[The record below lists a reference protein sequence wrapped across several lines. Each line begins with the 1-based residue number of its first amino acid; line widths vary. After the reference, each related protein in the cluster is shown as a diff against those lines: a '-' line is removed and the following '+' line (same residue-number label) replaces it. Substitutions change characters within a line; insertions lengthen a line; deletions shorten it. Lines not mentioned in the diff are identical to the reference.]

1 MLIPPKEAQ
10 AQKPRKR
17 SDGGPL
23 NLSTLVPSCLRGSS
37 LCVSLFAL
45 LAFFAV
51 HPLSVVTAEEPF
63 FKKDDV
69 IALVGGEDMV
79 AASEYG
85 YLELLLTRAL
95 PDYQLKFRSL
105 AWEGDTVFEQ
115 RRDLNFPP
123 LEAAA
128 RQDRRHRGHRAV
140 RANGEPRGQGETP
153 GVHRGI

>member
-1 MLIPPKEAQ
+1 MLIPLTAAQ

-37 LCVSLFAL
+37 RCVSLFAL
-45 LAFFAV
+45 LAFCAV
-51 HPLSVVTAEEPF
+51 HPRAVSAEEPF

-79 AASEYG
+79 VMGELG

-95 PDYQLKFRSL
+95 PELHLKFRNL

-123 LEAAA
+123 LEAQLE
-128 RQDRRHRGHRAV
+128 QDRRHRGDLPV
-140 RANGEPRGQGETP
+140 RANGEPRGQGEAP
-153 GVHRGI
+153 GVRRGL